1 MFLGGLMK
9 KRIFL
14 LTIMVFWGCSHEV
27 MVQPTVSPIAYRLID
42 QKVEGNIA
50 IFVQPDLAEL
60 RNVVEPHSRY
70 CSTTNFPFEAGQTI
84 KASLIKTA
92 QGVFKKC
99 TALDSVPQNH
109 GFDGILAAEL
119 LDFDVDL
126 KFIDGTWSGTAES
139 WVELNILLTFYD
151 ANLKPVWRSVV
162 GYSKKDFADAG
173 RTCGGGAVAIGR
185 SMAQCLK
192 NISIQMAEKIAD
204 STKIKLALA
213 RVARN

>member
-1 MFLGGLMK
+1 MK
-9 KRIFL
+9 KLVFL
-14 LTIMVFWGCSHEV
+14 LTVIVFWGCSHEV
-27 MVQPTVSPIAYRLID
+27 TVKPTVSPVAYQLID

-50 IFVQPDLAEL
+50 IFIQPSLAEL
-60 RNVVEPHSRY
+60 SKIVEPHSRY
-70 CSTTNFPFEAGQTI
+70 CSSANFPLEAGSSI

-92 QGVFKKC
+92 QGVFKNCKPVD
-99 TALDSVPQNH
+99 AVPQNH

-151 ANLKPVWRSVV
+151 AKLNPVWRSVV

-173 RTCGGGAVAIGR
+173 GACGGGAVAISR
-185 SMAQCLK
+185 SMEQCLK
-192 NISIQMAEKIAD
+192 NISIQMAEKIAA
-204 STKIKLALA
+204 SNKIKVTIA
-213 RVARN
+213 RAPRG